1 MKTTANKKIKL
12 INIEKLE
19 FEILEPINT
28 NEILVF
34 KDENSTIYES
44 FNQNLEKQR
53 DEFIK
58 KIREEEE
65 QN

>member
-28 NEILVF
+28 NEILVSKMKIQLF
-34 KDENSTIYES
+34 M
-44 FNQNLEKQR
+44 NLL
-53 DEFIK
+53 IK
-58 KIREEEE
+58 I
-65 QN
+65 